1 MSSNRIVVGQ
11 SEWTFP
17 EGDVAKTLELIKS
30 AMENG
35 SVAELELVDASG
47 RTVSVYLNGAVVPTV
62 VVDLGDGAR
71 PSEIS

>member
-1 MSSNRIVVGQ
+1 MSSSRIVIGQ

-17 EGDVAKTLELIKS
+17 EGDVTKTLELVKS
-30 AMENG
+30 AMESG
-35 SVAELELVDASG
+35 SVTELALQDGAG
-47 RTVSVYLNGAVVPTV
+47 RSVSVYFNGAVVPTV